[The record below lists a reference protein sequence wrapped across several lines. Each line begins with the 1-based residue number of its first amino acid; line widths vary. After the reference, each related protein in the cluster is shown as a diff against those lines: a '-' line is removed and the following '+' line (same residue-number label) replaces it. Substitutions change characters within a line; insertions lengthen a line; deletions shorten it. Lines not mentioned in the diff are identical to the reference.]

1 MTRPVWV
8 LIFSLFFVLRFMRPN
23 LSFGV
28 CVSLVVASR
37 SVHACDLNDHIP
49 NTLSTGHA
57 LLFTFGVLLVVDA
70 PLATRISAPHVC
82 NLAGRASVFNLR
94 TTKRSAPHACKLQLV
109 NAKHQQRPS
118 GWLLERKKALKRS
131 REVVL
136 QVDFYWHETFSCL

>member
-1 MTRPVWV
+1 VSV
-8 LIFSLFFVLRFMRPN
+8 CHLSLLH
-23 LSFGV
+23 
-28 CVSLVVASR
+28 VACM
-37 SVHACDLNDHIP
+37 HAISTITSQ

-82 NLAGRASVFNLR
+82 NLAGRASVLNLR

-118 GWLLERKKALKRS
+118 GWLLERKKHSKD
-131 REVVL
+131 
-136 QVDFYWHETFSCL
+136 QGKWSCKLLFIGRKPFHACKIIVHIHIHIYIYI